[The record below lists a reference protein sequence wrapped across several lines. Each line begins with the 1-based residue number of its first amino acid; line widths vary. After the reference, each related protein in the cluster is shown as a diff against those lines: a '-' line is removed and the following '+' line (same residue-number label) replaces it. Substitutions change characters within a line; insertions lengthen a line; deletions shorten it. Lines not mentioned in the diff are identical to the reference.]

1 MNVVSKILLCV
12 LLISFSAVDVSAQS
26 KADAD
31 LDAVRKIVT
40 EKFPRLKP
48 ESINPGPVE
57 GLLEI
62 RQGAMV
68 AYLTDDGRYLL
79 QGELID
85 LDEDRNLTQESMAAG
100 RKDLMDQSADAG
112 SIVFG
117 PDDAAHTVT
126 VFTDIDCTFCRK
138 LHREIAAYNEEGI
151 AVRYLLYPRSG
162 PNTRSWEKAEE
173 VWCSD
178 NRRAALTDAKN
189 EKSLPAADCDASAIA
204 RQFEVGLSVGLGGTP
219 AIVLPN
225 GDLISGYVPAKELAT
240 RIAASNA
247 R

>member
-1 MNVVSKILLCV
+1 MQKTLKTLVLILASSV
-12 LLISFSAVDVSAQS
+12 LVANA
-26 KADAD
+26 ADAVETD
-31 LDAVRKIVT
+31 TALIEARKAVT
-40 EKFPRLKP
+40 AKFPRLQP
-48 ESINPGPVE
+48 ESINRGPVE
-57 GLLEI
+57 GILEI

-68 AYLTDDGRYLL
+68 AYLTEDGRYLL

-100 RKDLMDQSADAG
+100 RLELMQESSDAG
-112 SIVFG
+112 SIIFG

-173 VWCSD
+173 VWCAD
-178 NRRAALTDAKN
+178 NRRAAMTDAKN
-189 EKSLPAADCDASAIA
+189 DKALPAANCDATAIA
-204 RQFEVGLSVGLGGTP
+204 KQFEVGMSVGLSGTP
-219 AIVLPN
+219 AIIMPN
-225 GDLISGYVPAKELAT
+225 GDLISGYVSAKDLAA
-240 RIAASNA
+240 RIAALP
-247 R
+247 